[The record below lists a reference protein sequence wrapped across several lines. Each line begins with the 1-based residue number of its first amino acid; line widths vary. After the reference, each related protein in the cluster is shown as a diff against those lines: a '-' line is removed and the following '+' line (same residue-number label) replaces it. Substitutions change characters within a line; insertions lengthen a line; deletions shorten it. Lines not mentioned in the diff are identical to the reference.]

1 MRLLPVCLVFL
12 CLFCLCG
19 SENAASNA
27 EENHFQQV
35 KLAQPAQQDNYLIEE
50 CLGNQYTHKSCKK
63 VFCDPWERCVEGKCL
78 CKLPYQCPKNGSAVC
93 STNRKNFRTYCQLKS
108 YECQQPKAKF
118 LHKGPCM
125 PEETFSVSLGHENPS
140 LLQVKPVNQ
149 KDSSFV
155 CASDWTMNEANVACR
170 HLGFELGA
178 EYYQATSN
186 VIESAIN
193 SFNCLQVSCRGLESS
208 LAECHI
214 EMKSRYN
221 NEELVSLQCHEHLR
235 DFKTIE
241 AIWSQDSLEF
251 SSLKNHCCSEVFL
264 QIFPQRK
271 LISPMVLFVLPSLPR
286 DQACSDGEFHC
297 VNKKCISLN
306 KTCDG
311 INDCGD
317 LSDELCCRGK
327 EEGVDQDSMD
337 EERKVIKT
345 QLPQV
350 HCGVRNHTLT
360 RRKRIIG
367 GEIAGKGEFPW
378 QVAIKDN
385 SKEGSTV
392 YCGGVYIGGCWV
404 LTAAHCVRAN
414 RVHLYLVWVG
424 MLHTIAHDKE
434 TDTFKVNEVIIHENY
449 NASTYENDIALLEL
463 KRSGN
468 GECPVEDSSIPAC
481 VPWSEYMFKT
491 GDRCKVSGWGLE
503 KGYTK
508 QFVLKWGNVNLFH
521 NCSELYPGRFFK
533 KMACAGTYDGST
545 DSCKGDSGGPLVCF
559 DAENVAY
566 VWGIVSWGENCGEAG
581 HPGVYTQ
588 VASYYDWISHHVT
601 RGLISR
607 YNI

>member
-1 MRLLPVCLVFL
+1 MRMFPICLAFL

-19 SENAASNA
+19 SEAASNA

-35 KLAQPAQQDNYLIEE
+35 KPAQPAEQDNYLIEE
-50 CLGNQYTHKSCKK
+50 CLSNQYTHKSCKK
-63 VFCDPWERCVEGKCL
+63 VFCHPWERCVEGKCL

-93 STNRKNFRTYCQLKS
+93 STSGKNFRTYCQLKS

-118 LHKGPCM
+118 LHKGTCL
-125 PEETFSVSLGHENPS
+125 PEETFSVSLGHGDS
-140 LLQVKPVNQ
+140 RLLRVKPLNT
-149 KDSSFV
+149 KDNSFV
-155 CASDWTMNEANVACR
+155 CSSGWTMNEANVACR

-178 EYYQATSN
+178 EYYQATFD
-186 VIESAIN
+186 VTESALN
-193 SFNCLQVSCRGLESS
+193 SLNCLQISCRGLETS

-214 EMKSRYN
+214 EMKPRAS
-221 NEELVSLQCHEHLR
+221 NERLVSLQCHENLR
-235 DFKTIE
+235 
-241 AIWSQDSLEF
+241 
-251 SSLKNHCCSEVFL
+251 V
-264 QIFPQRK
+264 
-271 LISPMVLFVLPSLPR
+271 
-286 DQACSDGEFHC
+286 CSDGEFHC

-317 LSDELCCRGK
+317 LSDELCCRECRDNSFHCRSNICIPNKNVCNKEIDCLTGEDEAGHLCAGK
-327 EEGVDQDSMD
+327 EQGAEKDSMD
-337 EERKVIKT
+337 EERKMIKT
-345 QLPQV
+345 LLPQV

-360 RRKRIIG
+360 RQKRIVG

-378 QVAIKDN
+378 QVAIKDISN
-385 SKEGSTV
+385 ESPAV
-392 YCGGVYIGGCWV
+392 HCGGVYIGGCWV

-414 RVHLYLVWVG
+414 RVHLYRVWVG
-424 MLHTIAHDKE
+424 MLSTVMYDKE
-434 TDTFKVNEVIIHENY
+434 INTFKVNQVIIHENY

-463 KRSGN
+463 KVFGHS
-468 GECPVEDSSIPAC
+468 ECSLEDTSIPAC

-491 GDRCKVSGWGLE
+491 GDRCKISGWGLE
-503 KGYTK
+503 KDYKRTYI
-508 QFVLKWGNVNLFH
+508 LKWGSVDLFH
-521 NCSELYPGRFFK
+521 NCSELYPGRFLK

-566 VWGIVSWGENCGEAG
+566 VWGIVSWGESCGESR

-588 VASYYDWISHHVT
+588 VASYYDWISHYVT

>member
-1 MRLLPVCLVFL
+1 MRMLLICLVFL

-19 SENAASNA
+19 SENAASKA
-27 EENHFQQV
+27 AENHLQQV
-35 KLAQPAQQDNYLIEE
+35 KPAQPADQDNYLIEE
-50 CLGNQYTHKSCKK
+50 CLGNQYTHKSCRK
-63 VFCDPWERCVEGKCL
+63 VFCHPWERCVEGKCL
-78 CKLPYQCPKNGSAVC
+78 CKLPYQCPKNGSAIC
-93 STNRKNFRTYCQLKS
+93 SANGKTFRTYCQLKS

-118 LHKGPCM
+118 LHKGTCK
-125 PEETFSVSLGHENPS
+125 PEETFSVDLDHGDSS
-140 LLQVKPVNQ
+140 LLRVKPVNH
-149 KDSSFV
+149 KDDSFV
-155 CASDWTMNEANVACR
+155 CANEWSMNEANVACR
-170 HLGFELGA
+170 HLGFELG
-178 EYYQATSN
+178 
-186 VIESAIN
+186 
-193 SFNCLQVSCRGLESS
+193 LETS

-214 EMKSRYN
+214 EMKSRYSD
-221 NEELVSLQCHEHLR
+221 EGLVSLQCHENLR
-235 DFKTIE
+235 
-241 AIWSQDSLEF
+241 
-251 SSLKNHCCSEVFL
+251 
-264 QIFPQRK
+264 
-271 LISPMVLFVLPSLPR
+271 
-286 DQACSDGEFHC
+286 ACSDEEFHC

-317 LSDELCCRGK
+317 LSDELCCRECRENSFHCRSNICIPNKSVCNKEIDCLTGEDEAGATCAGK
-327 EEGVDQDSMD
+327 KEGAENDSMD
-337 EERKVIKT
+337 KERKMIKT
-345 QLPQV
+345 VLPQV

-360 RRKRIIG
+360 RRKRIVG
-367 GEIAGKGEFPW
+367 GEIAGKGDFPW
-378 QVAIKDN
+378 QVAIKDTSN
-385 SKEGSTV
+385 EGSTV

-424 MLHTIAHDKE
+424 MLNTIAYDKE
-434 TDTFKVNEVIIHENY
+434 TDTFKLNRVIIHENY

-463 KRSGN
+463 KGSGN
-468 GECPVEDSSIPAC
+468 GECSLEDKSIPAC
-481 VPWSEYMFKT
+481 IPWSEYMFKT

-508 QFVLKWGNVNLFH
+508 QFILKWGNINLFN

-588 VASYYDWISHHVT
+588 VASYYDWISHYVT

>member
-1 MRLLPVCLVFL
+1 MQLLPVCLVFL

-27 EENHFQQV
+27 KENYLQQI
-35 KLAQPAQQDNYLIEE
+35 KPAQPAEQDNYLIEE

-63 VFCDPWERCVEGKCL
+63 VFCHPWERCVEGKCL

-93 STNRKNFRTYCQLKS
+93 STSGKNFRSYCQLKS

-125 PEETFSVSLGHENPS
+125 PEETFSVSLGHEDLS
-140 LLQVKPVNQ
+140 LLRVKPVKH
-149 KDSSFV
+149 KDNSFV
-155 CASDWTMNEANVACR
+155 CTSEWTMNEANVACR

-178 EYYQATSN
+178 EYFQATFN
-186 VIESAIN
+186 VIESALN
-193 SFNCLQVSCRGLESS
+193 SLNCLQISCRGLETS

-214 EMKSRYN
+214 EMKSRDS
-221 NEELVSLQCHEHLR
+221 NEGLVSLQCHENLR
-235 DFKTIE
+235 D
-241 AIWSQDSLEF
+241 
-251 SSLKNHCCSEVFL
+251 
-264 QIFPQRK
+264 
-271 LISPMVLFVLPSLPR
+271 
-286 DQACSDGEFHC
+286 CSDGEFHC
-297 VNKKCISLN
+297 VNEKCISLN

-317 LSDELCCRGK
+317 LSDELCCRECKDNSFHCRSNICIPNKNVCNKEIDCLTGEDEAGDLCAGK
-327 EEGVDQDSMD
+327 EEDSNKDSMD
-337 EERKVIKT
+337 EERKMIKT
-345 QLPQV
+345 HLPQL

-360 RRKRIIG
+360 RWKRIIG

-378 QVAIKDN
+378 QVAIKDT
-385 SKEGSTV
+385 SKEGSAV
-392 YCGGVYIGGCWV
+392 YCGGVYIGGCWI

-424 MLHTIAHDKE
+424 MLNTIAYDKE
-434 TDTFKVNEVIIHENY
+434 TDTFKVNQVIIHENY

-463 KRSGN
+463 KGSGH
-468 GECPVEDSSIPAC
+468 GECSLEDSSIPAC

-508 QFVLKWGNVNLFH
+508 QFILKWGNVNLFH